1 MNSGGTDAILL
12 VLFEVIES
20 LLPLVV
26 FFTLFQ
32 IVHLKLPLSYLIKLY
47 AGLILAAFGMIL
59 FLHGIYN
66 GFFPVGR
73 EIGEFFGSSDR
84 KILLIPIGFVLG
96 FLSTLAEPVVRVLCY
111 QIETSSNGYIRSN
124 LMLYTL
130 SSAVALFVA
139 IAMAKIVYGIPFLY
153 IIVPGYLFVLIL
165 LWVSDTDFIGIAFD
179 SGGVAAGSMAVT
191 FLTSVAVGAVS
202 VQEGGNAVVQG
213 FGLAAMIALAPII
226 FVMLLGIYMKYSRG
240 RENAS

>member
-1 MNSGGTDAILL
+1 MNSGGTDSVMF
-12 VLFEVIES
+12 VLIEVIES

-47 AGLILAAFGMIL
+47 IGLIFAAFGMVL
-59 FLHGIYN
+59 FLYGIYN
-66 GFFPVGR
+66 GFYPVGR
-73 EIGEFFGSSDR
+73 EIGEFFGSSER
-84 KILLIPIGFVLG
+84 RVLLIPIGFVLG

-111 QIETSSNGYIRSN
+111 QIETSSNGYIKAS

-139 IAMAKIVYGIPFLY
+139 IAMAKIVYEIPFLY
-153 IIVPGYLFVLIL
+153 IIAPGYLLVIIL
-165 LWVSDTDFIGIAFD
+165 LWISDIDFVGIAFD
-179 SGGVAAGSMAVT
+179 SGGVAAGSMAAT

-202 VQEGGNAVVQG
+202 AQEGGNAVVQG
-213 FGLAAMIALAPII
+213 FGLAAIIALAPII
-226 FVMLLGIYMKYSRG
+226 FVMLLGIYIKYSRG

>member
-1 MNSGGTDAILL
+1 VILW
-12 VLFEVIES
+12 VP
-20 LLPLVV
+20 LLWLNISP
-26 FFTLFQ
+26 
-32 IVHLKLPLSYLIKLY
+32 IV
-47 AGLILAAFGMIL
+47 ILAAFGMVL

-111 QIETSSNGYIRSN
+111 QIEESSNGYIRSN
-124 LMLYTL
+124 VMLYTL
-130 SSAVALFVA
+130 ASAVALFVA
-139 IAMAKIVYGIPFLY
+139 ITMAKIVYGIPFLY
-153 IIVPGYLFVLIL
+153 LIVPGYLLVLVL
-165 LWVSDTDFIGIAFD
+165 LWICDTDFIGIAFD

-191 FLTSVAVGAVS
+191 FLTSVAIGAVS
-202 VQEGGNAVVQG
+202 MQEGGNAVVHG

-226 FVMLLGIYMKYSRG
+226 FVMLLGIYIKNNRG
-240 RENAS
+240 RENVL

>member
-1 MNSGGTDAILL
+1 M
-12 VLFEVIES
+12 
-20 LLPLVV
+20 
-26 FFTLFQ
+26 
-32 IVHLKLPLSYLIKLY
+32 
-47 AGLILAAFGMIL
+47 
-59 FLHGIYN
+59 
-66 GFFPVGR
+66 GR
-73 EIGEFFGSSDR
+73 EIGEFFGNSDR

-139 IAMAKIVYGIPFLY
+139 ITMAKIVYGIPFLY

-191 FLTSVAVGAVS
+191 FLTSVTVGAVS
-202 VQEGGNAVVQG
+202 VQEGGNAVVHG

-226 FVMLLGIYMKYSRG
+226 FVMLLGIYIKYSRG